1 MSGKACGKVILVG
14 EHFAVHGGRAIAMPL
29 LTRSISVELS
39 EGRGQFNFDKAP
51 RPVGPRGASGRA
63 AEGSFDGEQLK
74 AALSAMLDDLSRAI
88 PFDPDRLDVTVSGD
102 LPLAAG
108 LGASAALAAALVRAL
123 GVPASDVQA
132 FVHRLEHLAHGK
144 PSGVDGA
151 VVSLELPIAFEA
163 GHIGTLAVDQGW
175 LKSPPWW
182 IAVVPRTG
190 STREAVANVALRREA
205 DGAAFDRAARHSLA
219 DARVLEGILQ
229 RAPDGEGLRKIGG
242 IFDAAHARLVGLGVS
257 NDAIEQLVAAAR
269 TAGAYGAKLTGAGLG
284 GAIVAVA
291 PSGVDLGPALYEA
304 GAIDVITPPG
314 MGT

>member
-51 RPVGPRGASGRA
+51 RPPRAKSGTGDEGTFDAPQLERA
-63 AEGSFDGEQLK
+63 LR
-74 AALSAMLDDLSRAI
+74 AMLDDLSRAI
-88 PFDPDRLDVTVSGD
+88 PFDPDRLDVAVSGD

-108 LGASAALAAALVRAL
+108 LGGSAALAAALVRAL
-123 GVPASDVQA
+123 GVPAGDVQA

-163 GHIGTLAVDQGW
+163 GHIGTLSVDQGW

-242 IFDAAHARLVGLGVS
+242 IFDAAHARLAALGVS
-257 NDAIEQLVAAAR
+257 NDAIERLVNAAR

-314 MGT
+314 MGA